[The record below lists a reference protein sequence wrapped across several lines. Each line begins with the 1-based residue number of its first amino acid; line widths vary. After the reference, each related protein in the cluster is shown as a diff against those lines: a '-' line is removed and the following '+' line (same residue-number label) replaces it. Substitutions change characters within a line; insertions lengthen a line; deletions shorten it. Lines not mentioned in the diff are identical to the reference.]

1 VRPAEPFDQYSR
13 PEQDYR
19 ERYPVRSALHR
30 RTRMGSPRGEDTARI
45 GITDFAQ
52 SALGDVVFVQLPDVG
67 AEVSTGETFGEVES
81 TKSVSDL
88 YAPVSGKVSAVN
100 SDLEGSP
107 DLVNSDPY
115 GAGWLVDVK
124 VSDPAELQSA
134 IASLLDAEPT
144 ATHSP
149 NDDC

>member
-1 VRPAEPFDQYSR
+1 MSDIPSDLHYTAEHEWVRR
-13 PEQDYR
+13 R
-19 ERYPVRSALHR
+19 ED
-30 RTRMGSPRGEDTARI
+30 DTARI

-52 SALGDVVFVQLPDVG
+52 SALGDVVFVQLPEVG
-67 AEVSTGETFGEVES
+67 TEATAGESFGEVES

-115 GAGWLVDVK
+115 GGGWLVDVQ
-124 VSDPAELQSA
+124 VLDAAELESA
-134 IASLLDAEPT
+134 IATLLDADAYRGTLTE
-144 ATHSP
+144 
-149 NDDC
+149 